1 MTASASIA
9 WACRLRLAAQSTD
22 PAAFT
27 DLTVTWR
34 PDGARRPIGSSTPRQ
49 LTKATSPRSQPRGK
63 TGSSRCK
70 LGTSSSPSW
79 IGGAQDG
86 EDALPSRGRFGSV
99 WRCHNPPWLAAEAG
113 QSFTVGMVR
122 LSSAAL
128 DDGM

>member
-27 DLTVTWR
+27 DLTVT
-34 PDGARRPIGSSTPRQ
+34 AATRRCSSSDRVQ
-49 LTKATSPRSQPRGK
+49 YSEALTKATSPRVPASRQNWI
-63 TGSSRCK
+63 SRCK
-70 LGTSSSPSW
+70 LGTSSSPPSW

-99 WRCHNPPWLAAEAG
+99 WRCHNPPWLAAGKPAR
-113 QSFTVGMVR
+113 TLR
-122 LSSAAL
+122 L
-128 DDGM
+128 GWFV